1 MKEINYDNCMK
12 RKCEQCKD
20 YDKCFKKGKSDE
32 RNNSIKQNKQNIRK
46 HKL

>member
-12 RKCEQCKD
+12 RKCEQCKY
-20 YDKCFKKGKSDE
+20 YDKCFKKGKNNE